1 MSLVIPDEVRERV
14 NEALN
19 EGFPLAFHA
28 VSADSQPIVSFR
40 GSAQTHGDDSLA
52 IWVRSDPSATLEAI
66 AQNPSVV
73 MTYTNMPARKFWIFR
88 GQASL
93 VTDEAQRNQIGKVST
108 RSNNRATSSARA
120 RRWWCGWIRSRAAG
134 STCAVSQPTSGSDPA
149 ATGSCGAASVRR
161 RDRPSERQS
170 TGRRTPR
177 SRRRW

>member
-1 MSLVIPDEVRERV
+1 MSLFIPDEVRERV

-66 AQNPSVV
+66 AQNPSVA

-93 VTDEAQRNQIGKVST
+93 VTDEAQRNQIWEGQHPLEQSRDEQRTGKAVVVRLDSIQGSGVDLRREST
-108 RSNNRATSSARA
+108 
-120 RRWWCGWIRSRAAG
+120 
-134 STCAVSQPTSGSDPA
+134 D
-149 ATGSCGAASVRR
+149 
-161 RDRPSERQS
+161 
-170 TGRRTPR
+170 
-177 SRRRW
+177 